1 MDGRAVSVDEEL
13 RKSCPVE
20 FVMWDMDFSCVV
32 GLLSMPLFHY
42 LCGWAVG
49 YGAPIFVSAVGRLK
63 AITLVNLSMRRY
75 GFVASHLADL
85 PASLLGAHVGRTKT
99 GDAPGWKVSRGYA
112 WWGRDR
118 LCNQEELIRERSK
131 RCVFD
136 ARPGITGLAQ
146 INNID
151 MSTPELLADTDARM
165 LQNLN
170 LKSYFSY
177 IFLTVAGKG
186 AGDRVKGL

>member
-1 MDGRAVSVDEEL
+1 MLRILDIFFAV
-13 RKSCPVE
+13 
-20 FVMWDMDFSCVV
+20 F
-32 GLLSMPLFHY
+32 GLLFGMPLLFIIY
-42 LCGWAVG
+42 VAGLWDTGV
-49 YGAPIFVSAVGRLK
+49 PIFRQVRVGRYK
-63 AITLVNLSMRRY
+63 KQFTLVKFRTMRP
-75 GFVASHLADL
+75 GTASVASHLAD
-85 PASLLGAHVGRTKT
+85 ASAVTSWGRMLRRTKLDELPQLWNVLK
-99 GDAPGWKVSRGYA
+99 GDMSLVGPRPC
-112 WWGRDR
+112 
-118 LCNQEELIRERSK
+118 LFNQEELIRERSK